1 MPPQVF
7 FALRERACERKI
19 FGTMAKQVVSPRV
32 RGFVCIT
39 AHPEG
44 CAAHVREQI
53 AHVKST
59 PKIQNGPKNVL
70 VIGSSTGYGLA
81 SRISAAFGAGAN
93 TFGVYFER
101 PAANGKTAS
110 AGWYNTA
117 AFEAEARKAGLYAAS
132 MNGDAFSNEMKAQ
145 VIERLKK
152 EMPKIDLVVYS
163 LAAPRRTDPATGET
177 YKSVLK
183 PVGAPYS
190 SKNLDTDKKI
200 INEVTLDPANEDEV
214 KATIKVMG
222 GEDWKLW
229 IEALDAAGLLA
240 DECQSVAYSYIG
252 PSVTWPIYKDGSIGQ
267 AKKDLYAKAKE
278 IDAILK
284 IKRGRAFVSVNKAV
298 VTQASSAIPV
308 VPLYISILFKVMK
321 AKGLHE
327 DCIEQIHR
335 LFSKQMYNDGC
346 LNFDDNGL
354 VRIDDLEMRDDV
366 QKEVFEIWPKI
377 STENLETL
385 SDFAGYQSGF
395 LKLFGFGLAG
405 VNYDAEVETE
415 VPIA

>member
-1 MPPQVF
+1 
-7 FALRERACERKI
+7 
-19 FGTMAKQVVSPRV
+19 MAMQTVSPRV

-53 AHVKST
+53 AYVKSR
-59 PKIQNGPKNVL
+59 PAIANGPKNVL
-70 VIGSSTGYGLA
+70 VIGASTGYGLA
-81 SRISAAFGAGAN
+81 SRIAAAFGAGAN
-93 TFGVYFER
+93 TFGIYFER
-101 PAANGKTAS
+101 PSANGKTAS

-132 MNGDAFSNEMKAQ
+132 ANGDAFSTEMKNAVIARLKNEMPQ
-145 VIERLKK
+145 
-152 EMPKIDLVVYS
+152 IDLVVYS
-163 LAAPRRTDPATGET
+163 LAAPRRTDPVTGEMF
-177 YKSVLK
+177 KSVLK
-183 PVGAPYS
+183 PTGAPYT
-190 SKNLDTDKKI
+190 SKNLDTDKKLV
-200 INEVTLDPANEDEV
+200 NSVSLDPASDEEIR
-214 KATIKVMG
+214 ATVKVMG

-240 DECQSVAYSYIG
+240 EGCQSVSYSYIG

-284 IKRGRAFVSVNKAV
+284 AKHGRAFVSVNKAV

-327 DCIEQIHR
+327 DCIEQIQR
-335 LFSKQMYNDGC
+335 LFETQMYNDGC
-346 LNFDDNGL
+346 LNFDDAGL
-354 VRIDDLEMRDDV
+354 VHIDDWELRDDV

-377 STENLETL
+377 ETANLEEL

-395 LKLFGFGLAG
+395 LKLFGFGLPG
-405 VNYDAEVETE
+405 VNYDAEVEVE
-415 VPIA
+415 VPIG

>member
-1 MPPQVF
+1 MISV
-7 FALRERACERKI
+7 
-19 FGTMAKQVVSPRV
+19 TMAKQVVSPRV

-39 AHPEG
+39 SHPEG

-53 AHVKST
+53 SYVKSR
-59 PKIQNGPKNVL
+59 PAIKNGPKNVL
-70 VIGSSTGYGLA
+70 VIGASTGYGLA

-101 PAANGKTAS
+101 PSSNGKPAS

-132 MNGDAFSNEMKAQ
+132 ANGDAFSAELKTQ
-145 VIERLKK
+145 VIDRLKK
-152 EMPKIDLVVYS
+152 EMPQIDLVVYS
-163 LAAPRRTDPATGET
+163 LAAPRRTDPATGEV

-183 PVGAPYS
+183 TVGEPFV

-200 INEVTLDPANEDEV
+200 VNEATIEPANAEEIT
-214 KATIKVMG
+214 ATVKVMG

-229 IEALDAAGLLA
+229 MEALDEAGLLA
-240 DECQSVAYSYIG
+240 EGCQSVAYSYIG
-252 PSVTWPIYKDGSIGQ
+252 PSLTWPIYKDGSIGQ

-284 IKRGRAFVSVNKAV
+284 IKRGRAFVSVNKAL

-327 DCIEQIHR
+327 GCIEQIQR
-335 LFSKQMYNDGC
+335 LFETQMYND
-346 LNFDDNGL
+346 NFLAFDESGL
-354 VRIDDLEMRDDV
+354 VHIDDWEMREDV

-377 STENLETL
+377 TTENLTKL
-385 SDFAGYQSGF
+385 ADLDGYQSEF
-395 LKLFGFGLAG
+395 LKLFGFGVDG
-405 VNYDAEVETE
+405 VDYSQEVEVE

>member
-1 MPPQVF
+1 
-7 FALRERACERKI
+7 
-19 FGTMAKQVVSPRV
+19 
-32 RGFVCIT
+32 
-39 AHPEG
+39 
-44 CAAHVREQI
+44 
-53 AHVKST
+53 
-59 PKIQNGPKNVL
+59 

-132 MNGDAFSNEMKAQ
+132 MNGDAFSNEMKTQ

-190 SKNLDTDKKI
+190 SKNLDTDKKVV
-200 INEVTLDPANEDEV
+200 NEVTLDPANEDEV
-214 KATIKVMG
+214 NATIKVMG

-346 LNFDDNGL
+346 LNFDDDGL

>member
-1 MPPQVF
+1 M
-7 FALRERACERKI
+7 I
-19 FGTMAKQVVSPRV
+19 FGTMSKQVVSPRV

-39 AHPEG
+39 SHPEG

-53 AHVKST
+53 AYVKSR
-59 PKIQNGPKNVL
+59 PAIKNGPKNVL
-70 VIGSSTGYGLA
+70 VIGASTGYGLA
-81 SRISAAFGAGAN
+81 SRISAAFGSDAN

-101 PAANGKTAS
+101 PSANNKPAS

-132 MNGDAFSNEMKAQ
+132 ANGDAFSADLKAE

-152 EMPKIDLVVYS
+152 EMPQIDLVVYS
-163 LAAPRRTDPATGET
+163 LAAPRRTDPVTGEV

-183 PVGAPYS
+183 TVGDPFV
-190 SKNLDTDKKI
+190 SKNLDTDKKLV
-200 INEVTLDPANEDEV
+200 NEASIEPANEDEV

-229 IEALDAAGLLA
+229 MEALDEAGLLA
-240 DECQSVAYSYIG
+240 EGCQSVAYSYVG
-252 PSVTWPIYKDGSIGQ
+252 PSLTWPIYKDGSIGQ

-284 IKRGRAFVSVNKAV
+284 IKRGRAFVSVNKAL

-327 DCIEQIHR
+327 GCIEQIQR
-335 LFSKQMYNDGC
+335 LFETQMYND
-346 LNFDDNGL
+346 NFLEFDEAGL
-354 VRIDDLEMRDDV
+354 VHIDDWEMREDV
-366 QKEVFEIWPKI
+366 QTEVFEIWPKI
-377 STENLETL
+377 TTENLEEL
-385 SDFAGYQSGF
+385 ADFAGYQSDF
-395 LKLFGFGLAG
+395 LKLFGFGVDG
-405 VNYDAEVETE
+405 VDYAQEVEVE
-415 VPIA
+415 VPIV

>member
-1 MPPQVF
+1 
-7 FALRERACERKI
+7 
-19 FGTMAKQVVSPRV
+19 MAKQVVSARV

-53 AHVKST
+53 AYVKST
-59 PKIQNGPKNVL
+59 AKIQNGPKNVL
-70 VIGSSTGYGLA
+70 VIGASTGYGLA

-117 AFEAEARKAGLYAAS
+117 AFEAEAKKAGLYAAS
-132 MNGDAFSNEMKAQ
+132 MNGDAFSTEMKTQ

-163 LAAPRRTDPATGET
+163 LAAPRRTDPATGEV

-190 SKNLDTDKKI
+190 SKNLDTDKKVV
-200 INEVTLDPANEDEV
+200 NSVTLEPATDDEI
-214 KATIKVMG
+214 KATVKVMG

-240 DECQSVAYSYIG
+240 DGCQSVAYSYIG

-335 LFSKQMYNDGC
+335 LFSEQMYNDGC
-346 LNFDDNGL
+346 LNFDDAGL
-354 VRIDDLEMRDDV
+354 VRIDDREMREDV

-377 STENLETL
+377 STENLDAL

-395 LKLFGFGLAG
+395 LKLFGFGLPG
-405 VNYDAEVETE
+405 VDYAAEVETE

>member
-1 MPPQVF
+1 
-7 FALRERACERKI
+7 
-19 FGTMAKQVVSPRV
+19 MAKQVVSPRV

-53 AHVKST
+53 AYVKST
-59 PKIQNGPKNVL
+59 PAIKDGPKNVL
-70 VIGSSTGYGLA
+70 VIGASTGYGLA

-117 AFEAEARKAGLYAAS
+117 AFEAEAKKAGLYAAS

-163 LAAPRRTDPATGET
+163 LAAPRRTDPATGEV

-190 SKNLDTDKKI
+190 SKNLDTDKKVV
-200 INEVTLDPANEDEV
+200 NEVTLEPANEEEV

-240 DECQSVAYSYIG
+240 DGCQSVAYSYIG

-346 LNFDDNGL
+346 LNFDDDGL

-377 STENLETL
+377 STENLESL

-405 VNYDAEVETE
+405 VNYAEEVETE
-415 VPIA
+415 VPLG

>member
-1 MPPQVF
+1 
-7 FALRERACERKI
+7 
-19 FGTMAKQVVSPRV
+19 MAKQVVSPRV

-39 AHPEG
+39 SHPEG

-53 AHVKST
+53 SYVKSR
-59 PKIQNGPKNVL
+59 PAIKNGPKNVL
-70 VIGSSTGYGLA
+70 VIGASTGYGLA

-101 PAANGKTAS
+101 PSSNGKPAS

-117 AFEAEARKAGLYAAS
+117 AFEAEARKADLYAAS
-132 MNGDAFSNEMKAQ
+132 ANGDAFSSELKTQ
-145 VIERLKK
+145 VIDRLKK
-152 EMPKIDLVVYS
+152 EMPQIDLVVYS
-163 LAAPRRTDPATGET
+163 LAAPRRTDPVTGEV

-183 PVGAPYS
+183 TVGEPFV

-200 INEVTLDPANEDEV
+200 VNEATIEPANAEEIT
-214 KATIKVMG
+214 ATVKVMG

-229 IEALDAAGLLA
+229 MEALDEAGLLA
-240 DECQSVAYSYIG
+240 EGCQSVAYSYIG
-252 PSVTWPIYKDGSIGQ
+252 PSLTWPIYKDGSIGQ

-284 IKRGRAFVSVNKAV
+284 IKRGRAFVSVNKAL

-327 DCIEQIHR
+327 GCIEQIQR
-335 LFSKQMYNDGC
+335 LFETQMYND
-346 LNFDDNGL
+346 NFLAFDESGL
-354 VRIDDLEMRDDV
+354 VHIDDWEMREDV

-377 STENLETL
+377 TTENLTEL
-385 SDFAGYQSGF
+385 ADLDGYQSEF
-395 LKLFGFGLAG
+395 LKLFGFGVDG
-405 VNYDAEVETE
+405 VDYSQEVEVE

>member
-1 MPPQVF
+1 
-7 FALRERACERKI
+7 
-19 FGTMAKQVVSPRV
+19 MAKQVVSPRV

-53 AHVKST
+53 AYVKSR
-59 PKIQNGPKNVL
+59 PAMKNGPKNVL

-101 PAANGKTAS
+101 PSANGKPAS

-117 AFEAEARKAGLYAAS
+117 AFEAEAKKAGLYAAS
-132 MNGDAFSNEMKAQ
+132 ANGDAFSAEMKAQ

-152 EMPKIDLVVYS
+152 EMPQIDLVVYS
-163 LAAPRRTDPATGET
+163 LAAPRRTDPATGEV

-190 SKNLDTDKKI
+190 SKNLDTDKKVV
-200 INEVTLDPANEDEV
+200 NEVTLEPATEDEI
-214 KATIKVMG
+214 KATVKVMG

-240 DECQSVAYSYIG
+240 EGCQSVAYSYIG

-267 AKKDLYAKAKE
+267 AKKDLYAKAEE
-278 IDAILK
+278 IDALLK

-308 VPLYISILFKVMK
+308 VPLYISVLFKVMK

-327 DCIEQIHR
+327 DCIEQIQR
-335 LFSKQMYNDGC
+335 LFETQMYNDGC
-346 LNFDDNGL
+346 LNFDDQGL
-354 VRIDDLEMRDDV
+354 VRIDDWEMREDV
-366 QKEVFEIWPKI
+366 QKEVFEIWPKV
-377 STENLETL
+377 STENLLELT
-385 SDFAGYQSGF
+385 DFVGYQQGF
-395 LKLFGFGLAG
+395 LKLFGFGLPG
-405 VNYDAEVETE
+405 VDYAAETELE
-415 VPIA
+415 VPIG

>member
-1 MPPQVF
+1 M
-7 FALRERACERKI
+7 REIRGTHKI
-19 FGTMAKQVVSPRV
+19 YATMAKQVVSPRV

-53 AHVKST
+53 AYVKST
-59 PKIQNGPKNVL
+59 PAIKDGPKNVL
-70 VIGSSTGYGLA
+70 VIGASTGYGLA

-117 AFEAEARKAGLYAAS
+117 AFEAEAKKAGLYAAS
-132 MNGDAFSNEMKAQ
+132 MNSDAFSNEMKAQ

-163 LAAPRRTDPATGET
+163 LAAPRRTDPATGEV

-190 SKNLDTDKKI
+190 SKNLDTDKKVV
-200 INEVTLDPANEDEV
+200 NEVTLEPANEEEV

-240 DECQSVAYSYIG
+240 DGCQSVAYSYIG

-346 LNFDDNGL
+346 LNFDDDGL

-377 STENLETL
+377 STENLESL

-405 VNYDAEVETE
+405 VNYAEEVETE
-415 VPIA
+415 VPIG

>member
-1 MPPQVF
+1 MP
-7 FALRERACERKI
+7 
-19 FGTMAKQVVSPRV
+19 KQVVSPRV

-53 AHVKST
+53 AYVKSR
-59 PKIQNGPKNVL
+59 PPMKNGPKNVL
-70 VIGSSTGYGLA
+70 VIGASTGYGLA

-101 PAANGKTAS
+101 PSQGGKLAT

-132 MNGDAFSNEMKAQ
+132 ANGDAFSTELKNQ

-163 LAAPRRTDPATGET
+163 LASPRRTDPADGTT

-183 PVGAPYS
+183 TVGTPFV
-190 SKNLDTDKKI
+190 SKNLDTDRKLV
-200 INEVTLDPANEDEV
+200 NEVSIEPANDEEI
-214 KATIKVMG
+214 KATVKVMG

-229 IEALDAAGLLA
+229 IDALDSAGLLA
-240 DECQSVAYSYIG
+240 DGCQSVAYSYIG
-252 PSVTWPIYKDGSIGQ
+252 PELTWPIYKEGSIGQ
-267 AKKDLYAKAKE
+267 AKKDLYRAGKE
-278 IDAILK
+278 IDAALK

-308 VPLYISILFKVMK
+308 VPLYISILFKIMK
-321 AKGLHE
+321 GKGIHE
-327 DCIEQIHR
+327 DCIEQIQR
-335 LFSKQMYNDGC
+335 LFETQMYNDNF
-346 LNFDDNGL
+346 LNFDDAGL
-354 VRIDDLEMRDDV
+354 VHIDDWEMREDV
-366 QKEVFEIWPKI
+366 QKAVMEIWPKI
-377 STENLETL
+377 TTENLEEL
-385 SDFAGYQSGF
+385 SDFAGYQNGF
-395 LKLFGFGLAG
+395 LKLFGFGLPG
-405 VNYDAEVETE
+405 VDYAAEYEIE
-415 VPIA
+415 APIE

>member
-1 MPPQVF
+1 
-7 FALRERACERKI
+7 
-19 FGTMAKQVVSPRV
+19 MAKQVVSPRI

-53 AHVKST
+53 SYVKSR
-59 PKIQNGPKNVL
+59 PPMKNGPKNVL
-70 VIGSSTGYGLA
+70 VLGSSTGYGLA
-81 SRISAAFGAGAN
+81 SRIAAAFGAGAN

-101 PAANGKTAS
+101 PSANGKTAS

-132 MNGDAFSNEMKAQ
+132 MNGDAFSSEMKAQ

-163 LAAPRRTDPATGET
+163 LAAPRRTDPATGES

-183 PVGAPYS
+183 PVGSAYS
-190 SKNLDTDKKI
+190 SKNLDTDKKVV
-200 INEVTLDPANEDEV
+200 NEVTLDPANDDEI
-214 KATIKVMG
+214 KATVKVMG

-229 IEALDAAGLLA
+229 IEALDEADLLA
-240 DECQSVAYSYIG
+240 EGCQSMAYSYIG

-267 AKKDLYAKAKE
+267 AKKDLYAKGKE

-321 AKGLHE
+321 EKGLHE
-327 DCIEQIHR
+327 DCIEQIQR
-335 LFSKQMYNDGC
+335 LYETQMYNDNC
-346 LNFDDNGL
+346 LNYDENGL
-354 VRIDDLEMRDDV
+354 VRIDDWEMRDDV
-366 QKEVFEIWPKI
+366 QNEVFEIWPKI
-377 STENLETL
+377 CTENLEEL
-385 SDFAGYQSGF
+385 SDFAAYQSGF
-395 LKLFGFGLAG
+395 LKLFGFGLDG
-405 VNYDAEVETE
+405 VDYSAETEIE
-415 VPIA
+415 VPIE

>member
-1 MPPQVF
+1 MS
-7 FALRERACERKI
+7 
-19 FGTMAKQVVSPRV
+19 KQIVSPRV

-53 AHVKST
+53 SYVKSR
-59 PKIQNGPKNVL
+59 PAIKNGPKNVL
-70 VIGSSTGYGLA
+70 IVGASTGYGLA
-81 SRISAAFGAGAN
+81 SRISAAFGSNAN

-101 PAANGKTAS
+101 PSANNKPAS

-117 AFEAEARKAGLYAAS
+117 AFEEEAKKAGLYAAS
-132 MNGDAFSNEMKAQ
+132 ANGDAFSAELKTQ

-152 EMPKIDLVVYS
+152 EMPQIDLVVYS
-163 LAAPRRTDPATGET
+163 LAAPRRTDPVTGEV

-183 PVGAPYS
+183 TVGEPFV

-200 INEVTLDPANEDEV
+200 VNEATIEPANEDEV
-214 KATIKVMG
+214 KATVKVMG

-229 IEALDAAGLLA
+229 MEALDEAGLLA
-240 DECQSVAYSYIG
+240 EGCQSVAYSYVG
-252 PSVTWPIYKDGSIGQ
+252 PSLTWPIYKEGSIGQ

-284 IKRGRAFVSVNKAV
+284 IKRGRAFVSVNKAL

-321 AKGLHE
+321 AKGIHE
-327 DCIEQIHR
+327 GCIEQIQR
-335 LFSKQMYNDGC
+335 LFETQMYND
-346 LNFDDNGL
+346 NFLEFDEAGL
-354 VRIDDLEMRDDV
+354 VHIDDWEMREDV

-377 STENLETL
+377 TTENLTEL
-385 SDFAGYQSGF
+385 ADLNGYQSDF
-395 LKLFGFGLAG
+395 LKLFGFGVDG
-405 VNYDAEVETE
+405 VDYSQEVEVE

>member
-1 MPPQVF
+1 
-7 FALRERACERKI
+7 
-19 FGTMAKQVVSPRV
+19 MAEQIISPRV
-32 RGFVCIT
+32 RGFICIT

-53 AHVKST
+53 AYVKSR
-59 PKIQNGPKNVL
+59 PKIKNGPKNVL
-70 VIGSSTGYGLA
+70 VIGASTGYGLA

-101 PAANGKTAS
+101 PSANGKTAT

-117 AFEAEARKAGLYAAS
+117 AFEKEAKKAGLYAAS
-132 MNGDAFSNEMKAQ
+132 ANGDAFSDELKNQ

-163 LAAPRRTDPATGET
+163 LASPRRTDPKSGEV

-183 PVGAPYS
+183 TVGEPYS
-190 SKNLDTDKKI
+190 SKNLDTDKKVV
-200 INEVTLDPANEDEV
+200 NEVSIEPANPEEIA
-214 KATIKVMG
+214 ATVKVMG
-222 GEDWKLW
+222 GEDWELW
-229 IEALDAAGLLA
+229 ISALNDAGLLA
-240 DECQSVAYSYIG
+240 EGCQSVAYSYIG

-267 AKKDLYAKAKE
+267 AKKDLHRAAKA

-284 IKRGRAFVSVNKAV
+284 IRRGRAFVSVNKAV

-308 VPLYISILFKVMK
+308 VPLYISILFKIMK

-327 DCIEQIHR
+327 DCIEQIQR
-335 LFSKQMYNDGC
+335 LFETQMFGDNF
-346 LNFDDNGL
+346 LNFDENGL
-354 VRIDDLEMRDDV
+354 VHIDDWELREDV

-377 STENLETL
+377 STENLDEL
-385 SDFAGYQSGF
+385 SDFSGYQRDF
-395 LKLFGFGLAG
+395 LKLFGFGLDG
-405 VNYDAEVETE
+405 VNYSAPVEIE
-415 VPIA
+415 VPIE

>member
-1 MPPQVF
+1 
-7 FALRERACERKI
+7 
-19 FGTMAKQVVSPRV
+19 MAKQVVSPRV

-44 CAAHVREQI
+44 CAAHIREQI
-53 AHVKST
+53 AYVKSR
-59 PKIQNGPKNVL
+59 PAMKNGPKNVL
-70 VIGSSTGYGLA
+70 VIGASTGYGLA

-101 PAANGKTAS
+101 PSANGKPAS

-117 AFEAEARKAGLYAAS
+117 AFEAEAKKAGLYAAS
-132 MNGDAFSNEMKAQ
+132 MNGDAFSAEMKAQ
-145 VIERLKK
+145 VVERLKK
-152 EMPKIDLVVYS
+152 EMPQIDLVVYS
-163 LAAPRRTDPATGET
+163 LAAPRRTDPATGEV

-183 PVGAPYS
+183 TVGEPFV
-190 SKNLDTDKKI
+190 SKNLDTDKKLV
-200 INEVTLDPANEDEV
+200 NEVTIDPANDEEI
-214 KATIKVMG
+214 KATVKVMG

-229 IEALDAAGLLA
+229 IEELEAAGLLA
-240 DECQSVAYSYIG
+240 DGCQSVAYSYVG
-252 PSVTWPIYKDGSIGQ
+252 PSLTWPIYKDGSIGQ

-284 IKRGRAFVSVNKAV
+284 LRRSRAFVSVNKAV

-327 DCIEQIHR
+327 DCIEQIQR
-335 LFSKQMYNDGC
+335 LFETQMYNDNC
-346 LNFDDNGL
+346 LAYDEQGL
-354 VRIDDLEMRDDV
+354 VHIDDWEMRDDV
-366 QKEVFEIWPKI
+366 QQEVFEIWPKV
-377 STENLETL
+377 STENLLELT
-385 SDFAGYQSGF
+385 DFVGYQEGF
-395 LKLFGFGLAG
+395 LKLFGFGLPG
-405 VNYDAEVETE
+405 VDYSAEVEVE

>member
-1 MPPQVF
+1 M
-7 FALRERACERKI
+7 REIRGAHKI
-19 FGTMAKQVVSPRV
+19 CATMAKQVVSPRV

-53 AHVKST
+53 AYVKST
-59 PKIQNGPKNVL
+59 PAIKDGPKNVL
-70 VIGSSTGYGLA
+70 VIGASTGYGLA

-117 AFEAEARKAGLYAAS
+117 AFEAEAKKAGLYAAS

-152 EMPKIDLVVYS
+152 EMPKIDIVVYS
-163 LAAPRRTDPATGET
+163 LAAPRRTDPATGEV

-190 SKNLDTDKKI
+190 SKNLDTDKKVV
-200 INEVTLDPANEDEV
+200 NEVTLEPANEEEV

-240 DECQSVAYSYIG
+240 DGCQSVAYSYIG

-346 LNFDDNGL
+346 LNFDDDGL

-377 STENLETL
+377 STENLESL

-405 VNYDAEVETE
+405 VNYAEEVETE
-415 VPIA
+415 VPLD

>member
-1 MPPQVF
+1 
-7 FALRERACERKI
+7 
-19 FGTMAKQVVSPRV
+19 MAMQTVSPRV

-53 AHVKST
+53 AYVKSR
-59 PKIQNGPKNVL
+59 PAIANGPKNVL
-70 VIGSSTGYGLA
+70 VIGASTGYGLA
-81 SRISAAFGAGAN
+81 SRIAAAFGAGAN
-93 TFGVYFER
+93 TFGIYFER
-101 PAANGKTAS
+101 PSANGKTAS

-132 MNGDAFSNEMKAQ
+132 ANGDAFSTEMKNAVITRLKNEMPQ
-145 VIERLKK
+145 
-152 EMPKIDLVVYS
+152 IDLVVYS
-163 LAAPRRTDPATGET
+163 LAAPRRTDPVTGEMF
-177 YKSVLK
+177 KSVLK
-183 PVGAPYS
+183 PTGAPYT
-190 SKNLDTDKKI
+190 SKNLDTDKKLV
-200 INEVTLDPANEDEV
+200 NSVSLDPASPEEIR
-214 KATIKVMG
+214 ATVKVMG

-240 DECQSVAYSYIG
+240 EGCQSVSYSYIG

-284 IKRGRAFVSVNKAV
+284 AKRGRAFVSVNKAV

-327 DCIEQIHR
+327 DCIEQIQR
-335 LFSKQMYNDGC
+335 LFETQMYNDGC
-346 LNFDDNGL
+346 LNFDDAGL
-354 VRIDDLEMRDDV
+354 VHIDDWELRDDV

-377 STENLETL
+377 ETANLEEL

-395 LKLFGFGLAG
+395 LKLFGFGLPG
-405 VNYDAEVETE
+405 VNYDAEVEVE
-415 VPIA
+415 VPIG

>member
-1 MPPQVF
+1 
-7 FALRERACERKI
+7 
-19 FGTMAKQVVSPRV
+19 MAKQVVSPRV

-53 AHVKST
+53 AYVKSR
-59 PKIQNGPKNVL
+59 PAMKNGPKNVL

-101 PAANGKTAS
+101 PSANGKPAS

-117 AFEAEARKAGLYAAS
+117 AFEAEAKKAGLYAAS
-132 MNGDAFSNEMKAQ
+132 ANGDAFSAEMKAQ

-152 EMPKIDLVVYS
+152 EMPQIDLVVYS
-163 LAAPRRTDPATGET
+163 LAAPRRTDPATGEV

-190 SKNLDTDKKI
+190 SKNLDTDKKVV
-200 INEVTLDPANEDEV
+200 NEVTLEPATEDEI
-214 KATIKVMG
+214 KATVKVMG

-240 DECQSVAYSYIG
+240 EGCQSVAYSYIG

-267 AKKDLYAKAKE
+267 AKKDLYAKAEE
-278 IDAILK
+278 IDALLK

-308 VPLYISILFKVMK
+308 VPLYISVLFKVMK

-327 DCIEQIHR
+327 DCIEQIQR
-335 LFSKQMYNDGC
+335 LFETQMYNDGC
-346 LNFDDNGL
+346 LNFDDQGL
-354 VRIDDLEMRDDV
+354 VRIDDWEMREDV
-366 QKEVFEIWPKI
+366 QKEVFEIWPKV
-377 STENLETL
+377 STENLLELT
-385 SDFAGYQSGF
+385 DFVGYQQGF
-395 LKLFGFGLAG
+395 LKLFGFGLPG
-405 VNYDAEVETE
+405 VDYAAETE
-415 VPIA
+415 LEIPIG

>member
-1 MPPQVF
+1 
-7 FALRERACERKI
+7 
-19 FGTMAKQVVSPRV
+19 MAKQVVSPRV

-53 AHVKST
+53 AYVKSR
-59 PKIQNGPKNVL
+59 PAMKNGPKNVL

-101 PAANGKTAS
+101 PSANGKPAS

-117 AFEAEARKAGLYAAS
+117 AFEAEAKKAGLYAAS
-132 MNGDAFSNEMKAQ
+132 ANGDAFSAEMKEL

-152 EMPKIDLVVYS
+152 EMPQIDLVVYS
-163 LAAPRRTDPATGET
+163 LAAPRRTDPATGEV

-190 SKNLDTDKKI
+190 SKNLDTDKKVV
-200 INEVTLDPANEDEV
+200 NEVTLEPATEDEI
-214 KATIKVMG
+214 KATVKVMG

-240 DECQSVAYSYIG
+240 EGCQSVAYSYIG

-267 AKKDLYAKAKE
+267 AKKDLYAKAEE
-278 IDAILK
+278 IDALLK

-308 VPLYISILFKVMK
+308 VPLYISVLFKVMK

-327 DCIEQIHR
+327 DCIEQIQR
-335 LFSKQMYNDGC
+335 LFETQMYNDGC
-346 LNFDDNGL
+346 LNFDDQGL
-354 VRIDDLEMRDDV
+354 VRIDDWEMREDV
-366 QKEVFEIWPKI
+366 QKEVFEIWPKV
-377 STENLETL
+377 STENLLELT
-385 SDFAGYQSGF
+385 DFVGYQQGF
-395 LKLFGFGLAG
+395 LKLFGFGLPG
-405 VNYDAEVETE
+405 VDYAAETELE
-415 VPIA
+415 VPIG

>member
-1 MPPQVF
+1 
-7 FALRERACERKI
+7 
-19 FGTMAKQVVSPRV
+19 MAMQTVSPRV

-53 AHVKST
+53 AYVKSR
-59 PKIQNGPKNVL
+59 PAIANGPKNVL
-70 VIGSSTGYGLA
+70 VIGASTGYGLA
-81 SRISAAFGAGAN
+81 SRIAAAFGAGAN
-93 TFGVYFER
+93 TFGIYFER
-101 PAANGKTAS
+101 PSANGKTAS

-132 MNGDAFSNEMKAQ
+132 ANGDAFSTEMKNAVITRLKNEMPQ
-145 VIERLKK
+145 
-152 EMPKIDLVVYS
+152 IDLVVYS
-163 LAAPRRTDPATGET
+163 LAAPRRTDPVTGEMF
-177 YKSVLK
+177 KSVLK
-183 PVGAPYS
+183 PTGAPYT
-190 SKNLDTDKKI
+190 SKNLDTDKKLV
-200 INEVTLDPANEDEV
+200 NSVSLDPASDEEIR
-214 KATIKVMG
+214 ATVKVMG

-240 DECQSVAYSYIG
+240 EGCQSVSYSYIG

-284 IKRGRAFVSVNKAV
+284 AKHGRAFVSVNKAV

-327 DCIEQIHR
+327 DCIEQIQR
-335 LFSKQMYNDGC
+335 LFETQMYNDGC
-346 LNFDDNGL
+346 LNFDDAGL
-354 VRIDDLEMRDDV
+354 VHIDDWELRDDV

-377 STENLETL
+377 ETANLEEL

-395 LKLFGFGLAG
+395 LKLFGFGLPG
-405 VNYDAEVETE
+405 VNYDAEVEVE
-415 VPIA
+415 VPIG

>member
-1 MPPQVF
+1 
-7 FALRERACERKI
+7 
-19 FGTMAKQVVSPRV
+19 MAKQIVSPRV

-53 AHVKST
+53 AYVKSR
-59 PKIQNGPKNVL
+59 PAIKNGPKNVL

-101 PAANGKTAS
+101 PSANGKTAS

-132 MNGDAFSNEMKAQ
+132 ANGDAFSNALKDE
-145 VIERLKK
+145 VIARLKK

-163 LAAPRRTDPATGET
+163 LASPRRTDPATGET
-177 YKSVLK
+177 YSSVLK

-190 SKNLDTDKKI
+190 SKNLNTDKKI
-200 INEVTLDPANEDEV
+200 VDEVTMQPATDAEIA
-214 KATIKVMG
+214 ATIKVMG

-229 IEALDAAGLLA
+229 MTALEAAGLLA
-240 DECQSVAYSYIG
+240 DGCQSVAYSYVG
-252 PSVTWPIYKDGSIGQ
+252 PTLTWPIYKDGSIGQ
-267 AKKDLYAKAKE
+267 AKKDLYAAAKT
-278 IDAILK
+278 IDAQLK
-284 IKRGRAFVSVNKAV
+284 AIRGRAFVSVNKAV

-308 VPLYISILFKVMK
+308 VPLYISILFKIMK
-321 AKGLHE
+321 EKGIHE
-327 DCIEQIHR
+327 DCIEQIQR
-335 LFSKQMYNDGC
+335 LFETQMYNDGF
-346 LNFDDNGL
+346 LNFDENGL
-354 VRIDDLEMRDDV
+354 VHIDDWEMREDV
-366 QKEVFEIWPKI
+366 QKAVFEIWPKI
-377 STENLETL
+377 NTENLEQL

-395 LKLFGFGLAG
+395 LKLFGFGLPG
-405 VNYDAEVETE
+405 VDYSQEVEIE

>member
-1 MPPQVF
+1 
-7 FALRERACERKI
+7 
-19 FGTMAKQVVSPRV
+19 MAKQVVSPRV

-39 AHPEG
+39 SHPEG

-53 AHVKST
+53 SYVKSR
-59 PKIQNGPKNVL
+59 PAIKNGPKNVL
-70 VIGSSTGYGLA
+70 VIGASTGYGLA

-101 PAANGKTAS
+101 PSSNGKPAS

-132 MNGDAFSNEMKAQ
+132 ANGDAFSAELKTQ
-145 VIERLKK
+145 VIDRLKK
-152 EMPKIDLVVYS
+152 EMPQIDLVVYS
-163 LAAPRRTDPATGET
+163 LAAPRRTDPATGEV

-183 PVGAPYS
+183 TVGEPFV

-200 INEVTLDPANEDEV
+200 VNEATIEPANAEEIT
-214 KATIKVMG
+214 ATVKVMG

-229 IEALDAAGLLA
+229 MEALDEAGLLA
-240 DECQSVAYSYIG
+240 EGCQSVAYSYIG
-252 PSVTWPIYKDGSIGQ
+252 PSLTWPIYKDGSIGQ

-284 IKRGRAFVSVNKAV
+284 IKRGRAFVSVNKAL

-327 DCIEQIHR
+327 GCIEQIQR
-335 LFSKQMYNDGC
+335 LFETQMYND
-346 LNFDDNGL
+346 NFLAFDESGL
-354 VRIDDLEMRDDV
+354 VHIDDWEMREDV

-377 STENLETL
+377 TTENLTKL
-385 SDFAGYQSGF
+385 ADLDGYQSEF
-395 LKLFGFGLAG
+395 LKLFGFGVDG
-405 VNYDAEVETE
+405 VDYSQEVEVE

>member
-1 MPPQVF
+1 
-7 FALRERACERKI
+7 
-19 FGTMAKQVVSPRV
+19 MAKQVVSPRI

-53 AHVKST
+53 AYVKSR
-59 PKIQNGPKNVL
+59 PAIKNGPKNVL
-70 VIGSSTGYGLA
+70 VLGSSTGYGLA

-101 PAANGKTAS
+101 PSANGKTAS

-117 AFEAEARKAGLYAAS
+117 AFESEARKAGLYAAS
-132 MNGDAFSNEMKAQ
+132 MNGDAFSAEMKAE

-152 EMPKIDLVVYS
+152 EMPQIDLVVYS
-163 LAAPRRTDPATGET
+163 LAAPRRTDPATGES

-183 PVGAPYS
+183 PVGNAYT
-190 SKNLDTDKKI
+190 SKNLDTDKKVV
-200 INEVTLDPANEDEV
+200 NEVTLEPANADEIN
-214 KATIKVMG
+214 ATVKVMG

-229 IEALDAAGLLA
+229 MEALDEAGLLA
-240 DECQSVAYSYIG
+240 EGCQSMAYSYVG

-267 AKKDLYAKAKE
+267 AKKDLYAKGKE
-278 IDAILK
+278 IDAMLK

-321 AKGLHE
+321 AKDLHE
-327 DCIEQIHR
+327 DCIEQIQR
-335 LFSKQMYNDGC
+335 LFETQMYNDNF
-346 LNFDDNGL
+346 LNYDENGL
-354 VRIDDLEMRDDV
+354 VRIDDWEMRDDV
-366 QKEVFEIWPKI
+366 QKEVFDIWPQI
-377 STENLETL
+377 CTENLEAL
-385 SDFAGYQSGF
+385 SDFAGYQNGF
-395 LKLFGFGLAG
+395 LKLFGFGLDG
-405 VNYDAEVETE
+405 VDYTAETEIE

>member
-1 MPPQVF
+1 
-7 FALRERACERKI
+7 
-19 FGTMAKQVVSPRV
+19 MAKQVVSPRV

-53 AHVKST
+53 AYVKSR
-59 PKIQNGPKNVL
+59 PAMKNGPKNVL

-101 PAANGKTAS
+101 PSANGKPAS

-117 AFEAEARKAGLYAAS
+117 AFEAEAKKAGLYAAS
-132 MNGDAFSNEMKAQ
+132 ANGDAFSAEMKEL

-152 EMPKIDLVVYS
+152 EMPQIDLVVYS
-163 LAAPRRTDPATGET
+163 LAAPRRTDPATGEV

-190 SKNLDTDKKI
+190 SKNLDTDKKVV
-200 INEVTLDPANEDEV
+200 NEVTLEPATEDEI
-214 KATIKVMG
+214 KATVKVMG

-240 DECQSVAYSYIG
+240 EGCQSVAYSYIG

-267 AKKDLYAKAKE
+267 AKKDLYAKAEE
-278 IDAILK
+278 IDALLK

-308 VPLYISILFKVMK
+308 VPLYISVLFKVMK

-327 DCIEQIHR
+327 DCIEQIQR
-335 LFSKQMYNDGC
+335 LFETQMYNDGC
-346 LNFDDNGL
+346 LNFDDQGL
-354 VRIDDLEMRDDV
+354 VRIDDWEMREDV
-366 QKEVFEIWPKI
+366 QKEVFEIWPKV
-377 STENLETL
+377 STENLLELT
-385 SDFAGYQSGF
+385 DFVGYQQGF
-395 LKLFGFGLAG
+395 LKLFGFGLPG
-405 VNYDAEVETE
+405 VDYAAETE
-415 VPIA
+415 LEIPIG

>member
-1 MPPQVF
+1 MISV
-7 FALRERACERKI
+7 
-19 FGTMAKQVVSPRV
+19 TMAKQVVSPRV

-39 AHPEG
+39 SHPEG

-53 AHVKST
+53 SYVKSR
-59 PKIQNGPKNVL
+59 PAIKNGPKNVL
-70 VIGSSTGYGLA
+70 VIGASTGYGLA

-101 PAANGKTAS
+101 PSSNGKPAS

-132 MNGDAFSNEMKAQ
+132 ANGDAFSAELKTQ
-145 VIERLKK
+145 VIDRLKK
-152 EMPKIDLVVYS
+152 EMPQIDLVVYS
-163 LAAPRRTDPATGET
+163 LAAPRRTDPATGEV

-183 PVGAPYS
+183 TVGEPFV

-200 INEVTLDPANEDEV
+200 VNEATIEPANAEEIT
-214 KATIKVMG
+214 ATVKVMG

-229 IEALDAAGLLA
+229 MEALDEVGLLA
-240 DECQSVAYSYIG
+240 EGCQSVAYSYIG
-252 PSVTWPIYKDGSIGQ
+252 PSLTWPIYKDGSIGQ

-284 IKRGRAFVSVNKAV
+284 IKRGRAFVSVNKAL

-327 DCIEQIHR
+327 GCIEQIQR
-335 LFSKQMYNDGC
+335 LFETQMYND
-346 LNFDDNGL
+346 NFLAFDESGL
-354 VRIDDLEMRDDV
+354 VHIDDWEMREDV

-377 STENLETL
+377 TTENLTEL
-385 SDFAGYQSGF
+385 ADLDGYQSEF
-395 LKLFGFGLAG
+395 LKLFGFGVDG
-405 VNYDAEVETE
+405 VDYSQEVEVE

>member
-1 MPPQVF
+1 
-7 FALRERACERKI
+7 
-19 FGTMAKQVVSPRV
+19 MAMQTVSPRV

-53 AHVKST
+53 AYVKSR
-59 PKIQNGPKNVL
+59 PAIANGPKNVL
-70 VIGSSTGYGLA
+70 VIGASTGYGLA
-81 SRISAAFGAGAN
+81 SRIAAAFGAGAN
-93 TFGVYFER
+93 TFGIYFER
-101 PAANGKTAS
+101 PSANGKTAS

-132 MNGDAFSNEMKAQ
+132 ANGDAFSTEMKNAVIARLKNEMPQ
-145 VIERLKK
+145 
-152 EMPKIDLVVYS
+152 IDLVVYS
-163 LAAPRRTDPATGET
+163 LAAPRRTDPVTGEMF
-177 YKSVLK
+177 KSVLK
-183 PVGAPYS
+183 PTGAPYT
-190 SKNLDTDKKI
+190 SKNLDTDKKLV
-200 INEVTLDPANEDEV
+200 NSVSLDPASDEEIR
-214 KATIKVMG
+214 ATVKVMG

-240 DECQSVAYSYIG
+240 EGCQSVSYSYIG

-284 IKRGRAFVSVNKAV
+284 AKHGRAFVSVNKAV

-327 DCIEQIHR
+327 DCIEQIQR
-335 LFSKQMYNDGC
+335 LFETQMYNDGC
-346 LNFDDNGL
+346 LNFDAEGL
-354 VRIDDLEMRDDV
+354 VHIDDWELRDDV

-377 STENLETL
+377 ETANLEEL

-395 LKLFGFGLAG
+395 LKLFGFGLPG
-405 VNYDAEVETE
+405 VNYDAEVEVE
-415 VPIA
+415 VPIG

>member
-1 MPPQVF
+1 
-7 FALRERACERKI
+7 
-19 FGTMAKQVVSPRV
+19 MAKQVVSPRV

-53 AHVKST
+53 AYVKST

-101 PAANGKTAS
+101 PATNGKTAS

-132 MNGDAFSNEMKAQ
+132 MNGDAFSNEMKTQ

-190 SKNLDTDKKI
+190 SKNLDTDKKVV
-200 INEVTLDPANEDEV
+200 NEVTLDPANEDEV

-346 LNFDDNGL
+346 LNFDDDGL

>member
-1 MPPQVF
+1 MI
-7 FALRERACERKI
+7 FA
-19 FGTMAKQVVSPRV
+19 TMAKQVVSPRV

-39 AHPEG
+39 SHPEG

-53 AHVKST
+53 SYVKSR
-59 PKIQNGPKNVL
+59 PAIKNGPKNVL
-70 VIGSSTGYGLA
+70 VIGASTGYGLA
-81 SRISAAFGAGAN
+81 SRISAAFGSGAN

-101 PAANGKTAS
+101 PSANGKPAS

-132 MNGDAFSNEMKAQ
+132 ANGDAFSAELKTQ

-152 EMPKIDLVVYS
+152 EMPQIDLVVYS
-163 LAAPRRTDPATGET
+163 LAAPRRADPVTGEV

-183 PVGAPYS
+183 TVGEPFV
-190 SKNLDTDKKI
+190 SKNLDTDKKVV
-200 INEVTLDPANEDEV
+200 NEATLEPANAEEIT
-214 KATIKVMG
+214 ATVKVMG

-229 IEALDAAGLLA
+229 MEALDEAGLLA
-240 DECQSVAYSYIG
+240 EGCQSVAYSYIG
-252 PSVTWPIYKDGSIGQ
+252 PSLTWPIYKEGSIGQ

-278 IDAILK
+278 IDALLK
-284 IKRGRAFVSVNKAV
+284 IKRGRAFVSVNKAL

-327 DCIEQIHR
+327 GCIEQIQR
-335 LFSKQMYNDGC
+335 LFETQMYND
-346 LNFDDNGL
+346 NFLEFDEAGL
-354 VRIDDLEMRDDV
+354 VHIDDWEMREDV

-377 STENLETL
+377 TTENLAEL
-385 SDFAGYQSGF
+385 ADLDGYQSEF
-395 LKLFGFGLAG
+395 LKLFGFGVAG
-405 VNYDAEVETE
+405 VDYSQEVEIE